1 MKKAIVS
8 RIFWYNYFK
17 KRVRESFMLA
27 RLKRFD
33 AKLDEKELDA
43 MLVTGQNNIY
53 YLTGFWGTAAT
64 VFISK
69 TRRLFVTDARYTLI
83 AKQTVQGFDI
93 IESRDALSEI
103 AKAIASDAISTI
115 GFDSQ
120 VSFAYYQ
127 TLQGVFAGYDLVAT
141 TNFMEELR
149 MIKDTSEIATI
160 RKACSISDRAF
171 TDMLDFIKPGQTTEL
186 QVANFLD
193 FRMREY
199 GASGVSF
206 ETIAVSGY
214 RSAMPHGVA
223 SEKVIQS
230 GETLT
235 LDFGCYYNHYVS
247 DMTRTIHIGET
258 TDEEREIYDVVLR
271 ANQAVIDSVKAGMTR
286 RDYDKLARDV
296 IEKAGYGEHF
306 THGIGHGIGLDIHE
320 IPFFGNSDELVEVG
334 MTITD
339 EPGIYL
345 DNKYGVRIED
355 DLVVTEKGCEVLT
368 LAPKELIVL

>member
-1 MKKAIVS
+1 
-8 RIFWYNYFK
+8 
-17 KRVRESFMLA
+17 MLA

-33 AKLDEKELDA
+33 AKLDEKGLDA
-43 MLVTGQNNIY
+43 FLVTGQNNVY
-53 YLTGFWGTAAT
+53 YLTGFWGTSAT

-103 AKAIASDAISTI
+103 AKVIASDNLDKI

-127 TLQGVFAGYDLVAT
+127 MLQGVFAGYDLAPM
-141 TNFMEELR
+141 TNFMEKLR
-149 MIKDTSEIATI
+149 MIKDASEIATI

-171 TDMLDFIKPGQTTEL
+171 ADMLDFIKPGQTTEL

-206 ETIAVSGY
+206 ETIAASGY

-230 GETLT
+230 GENLT

-247 DMTRTIHIGET
+247 DMTRLM
-258 TDEEREIYDVVLR
+258 RSVRFMMWFCVLIKR
-271 ANQAVIDSVKAGMTR
+271 
-286 RDYDKLARDV
+286 L
-296 IEKAGYGEHF
+296 
-306 THGIGHGIGLDIHE
+306 
-320 IPFFGNSDELVEVG
+320 
-334 MTITD
+334 
-339 EPGIYL
+339 
-345 DNKYGVRIED
+345 
-355 DLVVTEKGCEVLT
+355 
-368 LAPKELIVL
+368 LIRLRLE

>member
-1 MKKAIVS
+1 
-8 RIFWYNYFK
+8 
-17 KRVRESFMLA
+17 MLA

-33 AKLDEKELDA
+33 AKLGEKGLDA
-43 MLVTGQNNIY
+43 FLVTGQNNVY
-53 YLTGFWGTAAT
+53 YLTGFWGTSAT

-103 AKAIASDAISTI
+103 AKVIAADNLDKI

-127 TLQGVFAGYDLVAT
+127 MLQGVFAGYGLAPM

-149 MIKDTSEIATI
+149 MIKDASEIATI

-171 TDMLDFIKPGQTTEL
+171 ADMLDFIKPGQTTEL

-206 ETIAVSGY
+206 ETIAASGY

-247 DMTRTIHIGET
+247 DMTRTIHIGDT

-355 DLVVTEKGCEVLT
+355 DLVVTENGCEVLT

>member
-1 MKKAIVS
+1 
-8 RIFWYNYFK
+8 
-17 KRVRESFMLA
+17 MLA

-33 AKLDEKELDA
+33 AKLDEKGLDA
-43 MLVTGQNNIY
+43 FLVTGQNNVY
-53 YLTGFWGTAAT
+53 YLTGFWGTSAT

-103 AKAIASDAISTI
+103 AKVIASDNLDKI

-127 TLQGVFAGYDLVAT
+127 MLQGVFAGYDLAPM
-141 TNFMEELR
+141 TNFMEKLR
-149 MIKDTSEIATI
+149 MIKDASEIATI

-171 TDMLDFIKPGQTTEL
+171 ADMLDFIKPGQTTEL

-206 ETIAVSGY
+206 ETIAASGY

-230 GETLT
+230 GENLT

-247 DMTRTIHIGET
+247 DMTRTIHIGDT

-271 ANQAVIDSVKAGMTR
+271 ANQAVIDSVKTGMTR
-286 RDYDKLARDV
+286 RD
-296 IEKAGYGEHF
+296 YGEHF

-355 DLVVTEKGCEVLT
+355 DLVVTENGCEVLT